1 MLLKSPYINIEDVH
15 ELRDKTRIGELIEF
29 TSDKYARCDGFGY
42 QPFKNVKKVK
52 GIVTAKYPNVFVLND
67 NSTFSW
73 VEYILGKNVI

>member
-1 MLLKSPYINIEDVH
+1 MLLKAPHIHVEDVH
-15 ELRDKTRIGELIEF
+15 KLRDNTRIGELIEF

-67 NSTFSW
+67 NSTFS
-73 VEYILGKNVI
+73 

>member
-1 MLLKSPYINIEDVH
+1 MLLKSPHINIEDVH

-67 NSTFSW
+67 NNTFSW